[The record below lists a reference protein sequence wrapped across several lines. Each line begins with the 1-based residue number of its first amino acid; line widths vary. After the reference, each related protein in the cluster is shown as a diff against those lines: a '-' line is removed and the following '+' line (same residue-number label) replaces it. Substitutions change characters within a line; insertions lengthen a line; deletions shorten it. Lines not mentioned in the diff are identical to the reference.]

1 MIKKLVSIIL
11 ITSLITAQ
19 IPCNGHCFSDE
30 EVQSLRNSILTL
42 ENSDS
47 LNSEIIKTLEK
58 QIDSYIQYQNND
70 SLLISLYEQK
80 LDLLDTR
87 VELYKDLSKEIQPKW
102 YENKYLWFG
111 YGVISIILPTWVLS
125 NVTE

>member
-1 MIKKLVSIIL
+1 MIKQIVSIIL
-11 ITSLITAQ
+11 MVSLIVAQ
-19 IPCNGHCFSDE
+19 IPCDGHCFSDE

-47 LNSEIIKTLEK
+47 LNTEIIETLEK
-58 QIDSYIQYQNND
+58 QIYMYIQYQSND
-70 SLLISLYEQK
+70 SVLISLYEQK

-111 YGVISIILPTWVLS
+111 YGAISIILPTWVLS
-125 NVTE
+125 NVTK